1 LKELNSQ
8 HHENPQIL
16 LQKLSCQILKF
27 FRQNA
32 TEAMEC
38 TFLTPITAN
47 LHAIDG
53 DGVSTSSQEHEYML
67 AALKY
72 L

>member
-1 LKELNSQ
+1 M
-8 HHENPQIL
+8 ENPQIL
-16 LQKLSCQILKF
+16 LKELSCQIMKF

-38 TFLTPITAN
+38 TFLTAITNDMQAT
-47 LHAIDG
+47 DG
-53 DGVSTSSQEHEYML
+53 DGVNTSSQKHEHML